1 MVALQSIDTL
11 KTVTCDQDLLPR
23 IVELGLVP
31 QLVQMM
37 NHSISGISDSN
48 HEYLEFVQ
56 DFISTYAAVLNE
68 QVGILAQSVIQRIQ
82 VEQSRTNADNEHFKQ
97 KCINLLVHITQNKLL
112 MSKYAAD
119 FERLYMP
126 IFEFMVDPT
135 QISFEDNIL
144 LMIKNFIKKTGQV
157 SDIILKVMPT
167 LEKVFQKNKNT
178 FGDSALLETIN
189 CYLIHG

>member
-1 MVALQSIDTL
+1 
-11 KTVTCDQDLLPR
+11 
-23 IVELGLVP
+23 
-31 QLVQMM
+31 M
-37 NHSISGISDSN
+37 NK
-48 HEYLEFVQ
+48 F
-56 DFISTYAAVLNE
+56 
-68 QVGILAQSVIQRIQ
+68 
-82 VEQSRTNADNEHFKQ
+82 
-97 KCINLLVHITQNKLL
+97 
-112 MSKYAAD
+112 AAD

-178 FGDSALLETIN
+178 FGDSSLLETIN
-189 CYLIHG
+189 CYLVHG